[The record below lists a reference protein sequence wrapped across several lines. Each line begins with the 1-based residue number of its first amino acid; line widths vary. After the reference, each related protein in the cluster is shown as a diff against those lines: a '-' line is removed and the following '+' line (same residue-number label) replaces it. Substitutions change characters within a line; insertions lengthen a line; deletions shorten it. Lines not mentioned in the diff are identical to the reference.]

1 MANNKNN
8 IDLNAACVNY
18 NNVDQSLI
26 HITEDK
32 LHVILLKHE
41 GKNKKFYSWTT
52 PLGVFISC
60 LVATITSTFEKALL
74 FSSDTWKAIFVI
86 CTVSSFFWLFI
97 TACEAWKNRND
108 RGIEHLIE
116 EIKNTESK

>member
-1 MANNKNN
+1 MANKAHN
-8 IDLNAACVNY
+8 IDLNASCVNY
-18 NNVDQSLI
+18 NNVSQGVI

-32 LHVILLKHE
+32 LHVILLKYE

-52 PLGVFISC
+52 PLGIFLSC
-60 LVATITSTFEKALL
+60 LAATITSDFEKALW
-74 FSSDTWKAIFVI
+74 FSPDTWKAFFALCTFLSFV
-86 CTVSSFFWLFI
+86 WLAFS
-97 TACEAWKNRND
+97 AFDAWENRNN